1 MLYRKKANVFTI
13 STTSLAQKV
22 TTAVATCTTLSGCC
36 YVEIT
41 TQSLG
46 SEGIW
51 GQPGSNWATKPR
63 QRSTRDPKSP
73 RLTVFKLV
81 FVLVSLIKK
90 LCQ

>member
-1 MLYRKKANVFTI
+1 MLYRNKGMVLTI
-13 STTSLAQKV
+13 LTTSLAQKV

-41 TQSLG
+41 TQLLG

-63 QRSTRDPKSP
+63 HQRPQIPEVTC
-73 RLTVFKLV
+73 L
-81 FVLVSLIKK
+81 
-90 LCQ
+90 